1 MHIYKKLYCDEK
13 TAPQKKKI
21 IRKIKYHGGL
31 LQVYVIAVSAGP
43 DYFEVIPGHQFKQKA
58 YPIQDLMI
66 MGLAGSYDDAID
78 LITRMLEDLSVKYG
92 TYQFKKSFMDEKE
105 MNFTGYNRK

>member
-1 MHIYKKLYCDEK
+1 MHIYKKLYCDKK
-13 TAPQKKKI
+13 TEPQKKKI

-31 LQVYVIAVSAGP
+31 FNIYVIVVSAGK

-58 YPIQDLMI
+58 YPIKDLMI
-66 MGLAGSYDDAID
+66 IGLAGSYDDAID
-78 LITRMLEDLSVKYG
+78 LVTRMIEDFSAKYG
-92 TYQFKKSFMDEKE
+92 TYQFKKFLMNEKE